1 MKKLFYAVILAT
13 LALAGCKK
21 DESTSYQFEG
31 CQWITE
37 EIEPVA
43 MYPRHRLLMDVGF
56 TKPGVAY
63 YAVVICEGDSNYSE
77 GDIVKTLEKSYS
89 YDSSTGLLSIAPDEL
104 KISFINNDMIKAER
118 NPEDI
123 QVFTRA
129 TKKYNLRKAIDPV
142 GPSEPSGPSEP
153 EKLEIWPETESEW
166 AGGSVQI
173 NANRDDVTWSFEV
186 KGHPVDGAPYQ
197 NGSLA
202 TSISDNGHLTL
213 AMYKKRLVSSGYSI
227 TDAVIVVTAKTADDQ
242 TATCEVTSK
251 AWKLVV
257 YDNQVVNGS
266 PLTPEDVHSGYALAF
281 GPHSDDGKIIED
293 WRTSGFVWKHNC
305 LDTDSD
311 NNNVYVIANVLYSV
325 QIGEEWGI
333 IDNYSPYYI
342 SITYGEYEDKMI
354 IPDDNLQ

>member
-13 LALAGCKK
+13 LAFAGCKK
-21 DESTSYQFEG
+21 DDSADQQFEG

-43 MYPRHRLLMDVGF
+43 MYPRHQILMDVGF

-89 YDSSTGLLSIAPDEL
+89 YDPSTGLLSIGPDEL
-104 KISFINNDMIKAER
+104 KISFVNNDMIKAER

-123 QVFTRA
+123 KVLTRA
-129 TKKYNLRKAIDPV
+129 TKKYNLKSAIDPV

-153 EKLEIWPETESEW
+153 EELEIWPETESEW

-202 TSISDNGHLTL
+202 TSISDNGLLTL

-242 TATCEVTSK
+242 TATCSVTSK
-251 AWKLVV
+251 AWELVV
-257 YDNQVVNGS
+257 YDDQVVY
-266 PLTPEDVHSGYALAF
+266 DDHS
-281 GPHSDDGKIIED
+281 
-293 WRTSGFVWKHNC
+293 
-305 LDTDSD
+305 
-311 NNNVYVIANVLYSV
+311 
-325 QIGEEWGI
+325 
-333 IDNYSPYYI
+333 
-342 SITYGEYEDKMI
+342 
-354 IPDDNLQ
+354 